1 MPKSIWN
8 GTISFGLVHV
18 PVKMYSATE
27 SKTVHFKEVHLKDG
41 SKVEHRRFCSKEDTE
56 VDYKDVVKGYEVSN
70 GKFVVLEK
78 DDVKAASG
86 ERGRIV
92 DVEHFVEA
100 QDIDPV
106 YFNKAYYL
114 GPRDGGEDAYRLL
127 RDALEKA
134 GKAAIGRFTFHN
146 REYLAAIR
154 PFDDKHLSL
163 HTMRFHDEVATADEF
178 DVDSPS
184 KAPAK
189 KEIDMAA
196 RLVDSLY
203 ESFDPKA
210 YEDEYRSA
218 VLELIERKAGGKQ
231 IEAPEEEPEESDD
244 DLMAALQASMDDSPS
259 RKRDKAKANG
269 AKSKAKAKR

>member
-41 SKVEHRRFCSKEDTE
+41 AKVEHRRFCSKEDKE
-56 VDYKDVVKGYEVSN
+56 VEYKDVVKGYEISS

-86 ERGRIV
+86 ERGRII

-100 QDIDPV
+100 ADIDPV
-106 YFNKAYYL
+106 YYDKAYYL
-114 GPRDGGEDAYRLL
+114 GPRDEGADAYRLL
-127 RDALEKA
+127 RDALEQS

-154 PFDDKHLSL
+154 PIDDKRLSL
-163 HTMRFHDEVATADEF
+163 HTMRFHDEVASAGDF

-184 KAPAK
+184 KAPQK

-196 RLVDSLY
+196 KLVDSLH
-203 ESFDPKA
+203 EDFDPKA
-210 YEDEYRSA
+210 YEDEYRAA
-218 VLELIERKAGGKQ
+218 VLELIERKALGKQ
-231 IEAPEEEPEESDD
+231 IEAPEEEPEESDG
-244 DLMAALQASMDDSPS
+244 DLMAALQASMSDGPS
-259 RKRDKAKANG
+259 RKRDKSKARG
-269 AKSKAKAKR
+269 AKSRAKAKR